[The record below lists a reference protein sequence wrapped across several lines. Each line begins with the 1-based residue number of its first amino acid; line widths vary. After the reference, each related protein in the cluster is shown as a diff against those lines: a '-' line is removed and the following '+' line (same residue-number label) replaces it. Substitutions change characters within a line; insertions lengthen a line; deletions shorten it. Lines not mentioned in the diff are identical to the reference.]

1 MSTAR
6 RTGTWASRLA
16 GCANRRYCSRRNPRE
31 QAPWAGA
38 RSVRQAMVVARTAFS
53 IPAYPWVSCASGA
66 FLCLRHRRC
75 CGLRCGG
82 CGWLRVLSGQ
92 AVLVADSVNDVVG
105 RLPGASRVVLFGCR
119 RVSAASRTRA
129 TRQRRASP
137 ANLGN
142 VPPRDGSRA
151 APGSVRQHQRSRV
164 LLSHC
169 HQQTAG
175 PVCGPGVRKWLLRG
189 RACSRRSGCL
199 RLRSPLAI
207 DHRTCPGSAG
217 STERYRQLRA
227 GFGCPW

>member
-1 MSTAR
+1 
-6 RTGTWASRLA
+6 
-16 GCANRRYCSRRNPRE
+16 
-31 QAPWAGA
+31 
-38 RSVRQAMVVARTAFS
+38 MVVARPASS

-66 FLCLRHRRC
+66 SPCLRHRRGC
-75 CGLRCGG
+75 RVRCGG
-82 CGWLRVLSGQ
+82 CDWLRGLSGQ
-92 AVLVADSVNDVVG
+92 AGLVADSVNDVLG

-142 VPPRDGSRA
+142 LPARDGSRA

-169 HQQTAG
+169 HQQARG
-175 PVCGPGVRKWLLRG
+175 PVRGPSVRKWLLRG

-199 RLRSPLAI
+199 RLRSPLTISPRPAASG
-207 DHRTCPGSAG
+207 DERVPTCQRSAG
-217 STERYRQLRA
+217 RVPSA
-227 GFGCPW
+227 G